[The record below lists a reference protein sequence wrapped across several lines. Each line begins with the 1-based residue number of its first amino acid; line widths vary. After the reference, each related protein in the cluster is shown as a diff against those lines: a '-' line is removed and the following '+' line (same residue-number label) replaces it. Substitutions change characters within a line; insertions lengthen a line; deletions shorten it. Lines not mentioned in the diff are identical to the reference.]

1 MKKYITKDIL
11 SKINFFFKIL
21 KKLLIKHPYLVVLI
35 LHEYYRNLY
44 NLDSYIPFKK
54 KDFIKRFKENL
65 PQLINFA
72 KLGLRLG
79 SYNVYERK
87 NFFFDKNF
95 LKTEV
100 KSKTGQV
107 YGPLWASFNHK
118 QNLEAKKL
126 LTKRLNPKIF
136 KDKYVLDAGC
146 GGGRY
151 SYAISLLGA
160 RKVMAVDY
168 GNQGLSVAKKN
179 YKNAK
184 NLYFKKEN
192 ILDLS
197 FKDNTFDVVF
207 CNGVLHHTSNLKK
220 GISEILRVCK
230 PGGKIWL
237 YLYSVGGIFWYSRRL
252 MNSLMKNIPY
262 KLSFDF
268 LKMMKMPENRFIFM
282 DNWYVPIEQHCSHKE
297 VLGILHKLKVK
308 KIESILSKNSFDLD
322 YSLKKNPNSELIWG
336 EGEIRFLIQK

>member
-1 MKKYITKDIL
+1 MVTKASL
-11 SKINFFFKIL
+11 SK
-21 KKLLIKHPYLVVLI
+21 
-35 LHEYYRNLY
+35 
-44 NLDSYIPFKK
+44 
-54 KDFIKRFKENL
+54 
-65 PQLINFA
+65 
-72 KLGLRLG
+72 
-79 SYNVYERK
+79 
-87 NFFFDKNF
+87 
-95 LKTEV
+95 
-100 KSKTGQV
+100 
-107 YGPLWASFNHK
+107 
-118 QNLEAKKL
+118 
-126 LTKRLNPKIF
+126 
-136 KDKYVLDAGC
+136 
-146 GGGRY
+146 
-151 SYAISLLGA
+151 
-160 RKVMAVDY
+160 
-168 GNQGLSVAKKN
+168 KKN

-220 GISEILRVCK
+220 GISEIIRVCK

-237 YLYSVGGIFWYSRRL
+237 YLYSIGGIFWYSRRL